1 MDDVMLIT
9 QLVYFERNFNRLNS
23 RKIDKNIGTYRII
36 NEKSIKI
43 LIHITLCPKARV
55 NFVNFTYLA

>member
-9 QLVYFERNFNRLNS
+9 QLVYFERNFNHLNS
-23 RKIDKNIGTYRII
+23 QKIDKNIDTYRII

-43 LIHITLCPKARV
+43 LIPITLCPK
-55 NFVNFTYLA
+55 